1 MTSDGHELARYDLGI
16 CSSIRAEA
24 VGRPGERYFRLRA
37 DAERGTALLW
47 MDKEQL
53 YDLALAIKR
62 MMNRQMEEPRAEQ
75 PGVQADF
82 AADYN
87 FRISQLAI
95 RHDQATGLYVVL
107 ANQVGDDDEDED
119 DREEEWATSAEASP
133 SASDVALRVEEEQ
146 LDRLA
151 DEALAVCASGRPRCV
166 LCGAPLNEG
175 ETHACP
181 RANGHRKVE
190 P

>member
-1 MTSDGHELARYDLGI
+1 MTSDDHELARYDLGI
-16 CSSIRAEA
+16 CSTIRAEA

-62 MMNRQMEEPRAEQ
+62 MMNRQMDGSHVERL
-75 PGVQADF
+75 GVQGDF
-82 AADYN
+82 AADYD

-95 RHDQATGLYVVL
+95 HRDPETGLYVVL
-107 ANQVGDDDEDED
+107 ASQVGGDDEDED
-119 DREEEWATSAEASP
+119 DRESEWAATTST
-133 SASDVALRVEEEQ
+133 SDVALRVQEEQ

-151 DEALAVCASGRPRCV
+151 DEALAVCASGRPRCA

-175 ETHACP
+175 ETHTCP
-181 RANGHRKVE
+181 RANGHHKVE